1 MTGKH
6 FIGGEWRGS
15 NEAGTIPVRSPDDGA
30 VFAEIARG
38 GAGDIDDAV
47 RSARAAFEGE
57 WGRTPAVERGRI
69 LARTARLIEANAD
82 ELARIE
88 ARDCGK
94 PMKQARADIAAVAR
108 YFEFYGGAADKF
120 HGEQIPYLEGYTVL
134 VKRDPLG
141 VTGHIIPW
149 NYPAQMFGR
158 TIGGSLAAG
167 NACVLK
173 PAEEACLSV
182 LRLTELLQEAGLP
195 AGALNVV
202 TGYGEEAGAALAG
215 HPGIDFLSFT
225 GSPEVGTLVQQASA
239 VHHRGCTLELGG
251 KSPQIV
257 FDDADLDKALAYIT
271 NAIVQNAG
279 QTCSAGSRL
288 LVQRTVMDRLVP
300 LLQERFSALRV
311 GASSDDLE
319 CGPLISRAQLERVR
333 SYVERAEQDGLELLA
348 EATVADG
355 VSPEGYYCTP
365 RLFGP
370 VPVDNALAREEIFGP
385 ILSLIPFEDEA
396 EAIHLANG
404 ADFGL
409 VAGVWTEN
417 GGRQMRVANAMRCG
431 QVFVNGYGAGAGIE
445 LPFGG
450 VGRSGH
456 GREKG
461 MEALREFT
469 VAKTIVFNHG

>member
-1 MTGKH
+1 MIGKH
-6 FIGGEWRGS
+6 FIGGTWCDSRGS
-15 NEAGTIPVRSPDDGA
+15 GTIPVRSPDDGA
-30 VFAEIARG
+30 VFAELARG
-38 GAGDIDDAV
+38 GADDIDAAV
-47 RSARAAFEGE
+47 AAARTAFEGE

-69 LARTARLIEANAD
+69 LARTARLIEANAE
-82 ELARIE
+82 ELAGIE

-94 PMKQARADIAAVAR
+94 PMKQARADITAVAR

-120 HGEQIPYLEGYTVL
+120 HGEQIPYLEGYTVM
-134 VKRDPLG
+134 VKRDPRG

-202 TGYGEEAGAALAG
+202 TGYGEEAGAALAN
-215 HPGIDFLSFT
+215 HPGIDFISFT

-239 VHHRGCTLELGG
+239 AHHRGCTLELGG

-257 FDDADLDKALAYIT
+257 FEDADFAKALPYIT

-288 LVQRTVMDRLVP
+288 LVQRAVLDRFVP
-300 LLQERFSALRV
+300 LLQERFAALRV
-311 GASSDDLE
+311 GASGDDLE
-319 CGPLISRAQLERVR
+319 CGPLISKTQLERVR
-333 SYVERAEQDGLELLA
+333 SYVERAESDGLKLLA
-348 EATVADG
+348 EATIADG
-355 VSPEGYYCTP
+355 ASPGGYYCAP
-365 RLFGP
+365 RLYGP
-370 VPVDNALAREEIFGP
+370 VPADNVLAREEVFGP
-385 ILSLIPFEDEA
+385 ILSLIPFEDELD
-396 EAIHLANG
+396 AIRLANG
-404 ADFGL
+404 GDFGL

-417 GGRQMRVANAMRCG
+417 GARQMRVANAMRCG

-469 VAKTIVFNHG
+469 MAKTIVFNHG

>member
-1 MTGKH
+1 MIGKQ
-6 FIGGEWRGS
+6 FIGGVWCESRG
-15 NEAGTIPVRSPDDGA
+15 EGTIPVRSPDNGA
-30 VFAEIARG
+30 VFAELARG
-38 GAGDIDDAV
+38 GAGDIDAAV
-47 RSARAAFEGE
+47 AAARAAYEGE

-69 LARTARLIEANAD
+69 LARTAGLIGANAE

-120 HGEQIPYLEGYTVL
+120 HGEHIPYLEGYTVL
-134 VKRDPLG
+134 VKRDPRG

-202 TGYGEEAGAALAG
+202 TGYGEEAGAALAN
-215 HPGIDFLSFT
+215 HPGIDFISFT
-225 GSPEVGTLVQQASA
+225 GSPEVGTLIQQASA
-239 VHHRGCTLELGG
+239 IHHRGCTLELGG

-257 FDDADLDKALAYIT
+257 FEDADFAKALPYIT

-288 LVQRTVMDRLVP
+288 LVQRTILDRFVP

-311 GASSDDLE
+311 GSSTDDLE
-319 CGPLISRAQLERVR
+319 CGPLISRTQLERVR
-333 SYVERAEQDGLELLA
+333 SYIAGAERDGLELLA
-348 EATVADG
+348 EARITDDA
-355 VSPEGYYCTP
+355 SPDGYYCAP
-365 RLFGP
+365 RLYGP
-370 VPVDNALAREEIFGP
+370 VPADNVLAREEVFGP
-385 ILSLIPFEDEA
+385 ILSLIPFEDELD
-396 EAIHLANG
+396 AIRLANG
-404 ADFGL
+404 GDFGL

-417 GGRQMRVANAMRCG
+417 GARQMRVANAMRCG